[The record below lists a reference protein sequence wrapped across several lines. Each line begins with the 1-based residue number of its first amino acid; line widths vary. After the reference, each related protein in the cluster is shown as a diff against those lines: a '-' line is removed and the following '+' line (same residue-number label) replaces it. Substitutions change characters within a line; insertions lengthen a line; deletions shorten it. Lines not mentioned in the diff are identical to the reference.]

1 MPRTVNGVINKVDNQ
16 ATHKYLK
23 ELRQKREDWKND
35 LANPVDEAWK
45 EQFRQEWNKSTAKLK
60 EVVHNEKV

>member
-23 ELRQKREDWKND
+23 SLRERREEWKKD
-35 LANPVDEAWK
+35 LETPVDEAWK
-45 EQFRQEWNKSTAKLK
+45 EQFRQEWNKSTAILK
-60 EVVHNEKV
+60 EMGKSEEV